1 MGLCILAVN
10 QSKQHLAMLKY
21 CKKYNIKQSILN
33 LQLDNIDD
41 QAYGKLDKLLL
52 KTKPEDLSKDQ
63 QNWLKRELYKHGIA
77 KQNDPNIFSKE
88 NREALEDKMA
98 DDLYNLFDMN
108 ITDFYYNIGYG
119 GFYYMRNGL
128 APFFKCEYYTDTSY
142 EKFEDQFRFKW
153 PDELDAPKNH
163 VVVDFF
169 LHSDCDGYFSEQHI
183 KQLAHYFKEHKIRQQ
198 VKQYW
203 HGKNPNNA
211 WQPEALK
218 FCDFVQKSANGDY
231 AWIFG

>member
-1 MGLCILAVN
+1 MGLCISAVN

-21 CKKYNIKQSILN
+21 CKKYDIKQSILN
-33 LQLDNIDD
+33 LQLDNIDG

-52 KTKPEDLSKDQ
+52 KIKLEDLSKDQ
-63 QNWLKRELYKHGIA
+63 QNWFKHELYKHGITQ
-77 KQNDPNIFSKE
+77 QNDLNIFSKE
-88 NREALEDKMA
+88 NREALADKMA
-98 DDLYNLFDMN
+98 DDLFDTN
-108 ITDFYYNIGYG
+108 IADFYYNIGYG
-119 GFYYMRNGL
+119 GFYWMRNGL

-142 EKFEDQFRFKW
+142 ENFEDQFCFKW

-169 LHSDCDGYFSEQHI
+169 LHSDCNGYFSEQQI
-183 KQLAHYFKEHKIRQQ
+183 KQLAHYFKECKIRQQ

-211 WQPEALK
+211 WQPEALR

-231 AWIFG
+231 AWIFS

>member
-10 QSKQHLAMLKY
+10 QSKQHLAILNY
-21 CKKYNIKQSILN
+21 CKKYDIKQPISN
-33 LQLDNIDD
+33 LQLNNIND
-41 QAYGKLDKLLL
+41 QAYDKLDKLLL

-63 QNWLKRELYKHGIA
+63 QGWLKHELYKHGIA
-77 KQNDPNIFSKE
+77 KQNDLNIFSKE
-88 NREALEDKMA
+88 NRETLDDKMA
-98 DDLYNLFDMN
+98 DDLFDTN

-119 GFYYMRNGL
+119 GFYWMRNGL
-128 APFFKCEYYTDTSY
+128 APFFKCEYYTDKSY
-142 EKFEDQFRFKW
+142 ENFEDQFRFKW
-153 PDELDAPKNH
+153 PDELNAPKNH

-169 LHSDCDGYFSEQHI
+169 LHSDCDGYFSEQQI
-183 KQLAHYFKEHKIRQQ
+183 KQFARYVRDHKIRQQ

-218 FCDFVQKSANGDY
+218 FCDFLQKSANGNY
-231 AWIFG
+231 VWIFG